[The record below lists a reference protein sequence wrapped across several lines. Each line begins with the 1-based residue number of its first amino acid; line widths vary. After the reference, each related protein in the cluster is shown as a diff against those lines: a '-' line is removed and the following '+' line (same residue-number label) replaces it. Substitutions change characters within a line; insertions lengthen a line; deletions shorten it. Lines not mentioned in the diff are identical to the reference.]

1 MSTTEHEFVTKF
13 LTLATLSQPV
23 LAKDFN
29 KPLQEVTS
37 LGVAL
42 PALKYKYD
50 PKRVNKIF
58 GSVSASSS
66 GSIKLTL
73 KNVRPPK
80 FSVEH
85 EFSVNDTIHQVKQ
98 LLVQENKIQQ
108 VKQLK
113 LLLKGKV
120 LHDKI
125 LLSDLNT
132 NEATLTV
139 MVSKPVDKLSESD
152 PVVSPVEEVS
162 QDIIIPWNDI
172 EILLKSKLNND
183 QQASQAL
190 EKLKKGWGLSQ

>member
-50 PKRVNKIF
+50 PKRVNKIS
-58 GSVSASSS
+58 GSGAASSS